1 MPNFQTGIIGLI
13 GHIQSINFKAIPK
26 SGIKMMM
33 NGGNMQQRG
42 MPKNGR
48 NSLHSGAGGKRP
60 PIVLPTRERTKNAE
74 TEKSGKKFDDDKMM
88 MAMVWKRVEM
98 MSECRGAAGEAGKI
112 KMEEMHSG
120 QIRRWHNVYICK
132 TLI

>member
-1 MPNFQTGIIGLI
+1 
-13 GHIQSINFKAIPK
+13 
-26 SGIKMMM
+26 MMM

-48 NSLHSGAGGKRP
+48 NSLHSGSGGKRP

-74 TEKSGKKFDDDKMM
+74 TETKSSIKFDDDKMM